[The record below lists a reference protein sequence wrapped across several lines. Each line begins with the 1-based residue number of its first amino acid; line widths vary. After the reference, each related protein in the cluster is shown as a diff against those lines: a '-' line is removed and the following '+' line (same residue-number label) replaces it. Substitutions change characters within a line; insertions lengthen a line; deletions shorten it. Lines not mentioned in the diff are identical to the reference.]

1 MPDIGSTLREAR
13 MRQRIDIAEIEAD
26 TKIRAKYL
34 RALENEEW
42 DLLPGPTYVKSFL
55 RTYADALGLDGRL
68 LIEEYKL
75 RHERLSD
82 VELQPIAPPGRRER
96 QRQRRP
102 GPIIPRWLVI
112 LVVVLGLVAALYALG
127 SSGGSDKAPTPAS
140 TVATATQP
148 TTAGSAKKSTGASTT
163 AKKKQRKPRRARV
176 TVVATGQVYV
186 CLKAAGGRTPVNGV
200 ILTSGGRK
208 GPYRSSHLRL
218 LLGNGEARLSING
231 KQRTVPPVANGVG
244 YDITPTKVKTLPR
257 SSWPKCSGA

>member
-13 MRQRIDIAEIEAD
+13 TRQRIDIAEIEAD

-112 LVVVLGLVAALYALG
+112 LVVVAGLVVALYLLG
-127 SSGGSDKAPTPAS
+127 SSGGNDKAPTPAS

-148 TTAGSAKKSTGASTT
+148 ATPAAGRKKATPT
-163 AKKKQRKPRRARV
+163 KKKRTVRRARV

-186 CLKAAGGRTPVNGV
+186 CLKASGGRTPVNGV

-208 GPYRSSHLRL
+208 GPYRSTHLRL

-244 YDITPTKVKTLPR
+244 YDITPTRVKTLPR
-257 SSWPKCSGA
+257 ASWPKCSGA

>member
-1 MPDIGSTLREAR
+1 MPDIGTTLREAR
-13 MRQRIDIAEIEAD
+13 MRARIDISEIETE

-75 RHERLSD
+75 GHERLSD

-112 LVVVLGLVAALYALG
+112 LVVVIGLLVALYALG
-127 SSGGSDKAPTPAS
+127 SGGGSDKTPTPAS
-140 TVATATQP
+140 TVATTTQP
-148 TTAGSAKKSTGASTT
+148 RRAATPKKRATAPAAKRRA
-163 AKKKQRKPRRARV
+163 RRARV
-176 TVVATGQVYV
+176 SVVATGQVYV
-186 CLKAAGGRTPVNGV
+186 CLKAAGGRTPINGV
-200 ILTSGGRK
+200 ILTAGGRK
-208 GPYRSSHLRL
+208 GPYRSAHLRL
-218 LLGNGEARLSING
+218 LLGNGEARISVNG
-231 KQRTVPPVANGVG
+231 KPRTVPPVANGIG
-244 YDITPTKVKTLPR
+244 YDITPTRVRTLPR
-257 SSWPKCSGA
+257 SAWPKCTGA